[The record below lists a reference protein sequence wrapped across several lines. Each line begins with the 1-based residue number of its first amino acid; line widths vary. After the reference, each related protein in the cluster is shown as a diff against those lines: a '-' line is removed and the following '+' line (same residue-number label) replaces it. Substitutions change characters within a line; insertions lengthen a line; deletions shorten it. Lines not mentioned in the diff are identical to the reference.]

1 MFREDLVNEQGQVE
15 HSRIVQM
22 AEKRNISEITLRR
35 AAKELKIIKERP
47 KGEKVWWWSLP
58 KREEG
63 SGDQLDHVDQK

>member
-1 MFREDLVNEQGQVE
+1 VGITEDGLVT
-15 HSRIVQM
+15 R
-22 AEKRNISEITLRR
+22 SERGRPIEPQLRRQSPLGKVARR

-63 SGDQLDHVDQK
+63 SR